1 MEVLSNKEDEVGLER
16 NKTSEMKVQLADRE
30 SVVRCLELEAT
41 DYRQQISM
49 LRGQI
54 EQMVPKATHL
64 ESISEL

>member
-64 ESISEL
+64 GSISEL